1 VAPELSVVIPT
12 LNRGRLL
19 HDTVRQVL
27 AQRFRDI
34 ELWVVDQSDPV
45 QRAANERLVAELGDP
60 RLHYLHLPVKG
71 LPNARN
77 EGIVRCR
84 GRIVLFL
91 DDDVILL
98 DDGFLDAHLAPY
110 EDARVGGV
118 TGRIVERAVR
128 PNATDT
134 ASHLSP
140 GGRTITN
147 LWGTEAREIE
157 TLKGANMSYRA
168 DVFARV
174 GGFDRRYA
182 GTALL
187 EDSDFST
194 RVAAAGWVLRYEP
207 AAELVHLSAPTGG
220 VRVEDAVRYEYWR
233 FRSTAYFML
242 KHRGAAHFPLFLA
255 TFGGIAV
262 SRWARWRTREVP
274 ERLVAAVRDGVADWR
289 GGPDQDL
296 PAAPGVDAR
305 GEWPEGAAEGGP
317 RG

>member
-1 VAPELSVVIPT
+1 MAPELSVVIPT

-27 AQRFRDI
+27 AQRFRDL
-34 ELWVVDQSDPV
+34 ELWVVDQSDPA
-45 QRAANERLVAELGDP
+45 QRAANERFVAEQGDA
-60 RLHYLHLPVKG
+60 RLNYLHLPVKG

-84 GRIVLFL
+84 GRVVLFL

-98 DDGFLDAHLAPY
+98 DEGFLDAHLAPY
-110 EDARVGGV
+110 ADTRVGGV
-118 TGRIVERAVR
+118 TGRIVERSVR
-128 PNATDT
+128 PNAPDT

-147 LWGTEAREIE
+147 LWGTRAREIE

-168 DVFARV
+168 EVFARV

-220 VRVEDAVRYEYWR
+220 VRVEDALRYEYWR

-242 KHRGAAHFPLFLA
+242 KHRGPAHFPLFLA
-255 TFGGIAV
+255 TFGGIAA
-262 SRWARWRTREVP
+262 SRTARWRQAEVP
-274 ERLVAAVRDGVADWR
+274 ARLATAVRDGVTDWR
-289 GGPDQDL
+289 QGPDQAL
-296 PAAPGVDAR
+296 PAPAEAPPSGGDAR
-305 GEWPEGAAEGGP
+305 GAASGGP
-317 RG
+317 KG